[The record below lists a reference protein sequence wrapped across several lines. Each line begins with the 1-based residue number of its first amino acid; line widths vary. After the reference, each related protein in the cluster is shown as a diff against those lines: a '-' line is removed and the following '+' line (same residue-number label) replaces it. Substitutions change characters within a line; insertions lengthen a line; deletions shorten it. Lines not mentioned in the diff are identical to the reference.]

1 MWALVEKLA
10 FLQRRG
16 SFILGSQ
23 GLGLYQARENR
34 ERIDPMDK
42 RKTSTGKSGL
52 WPALVAG
59 GALLAIPSAGLALSD
74 AVFAPLAEIAPRFT
88 PAGVDPDLAERVNN
102 RYAASRKA
110 MRFTPASGKSVKDRT
125 VTVAVRV
132 DDETAR
138 AISIRSAMEQA
149 QMTPGQHRVAIAP
162 TRFDLG
168 IARGIQS
175 FAKPASE
182 LPAGVSKIE
191 MPDLSQFRPSEGS
204 QPDRPS
210 RFQPR
215 IALENERNPGRAP
228 RTLEGMGEQ
237 SVDLGGSYRV
247 TRNLDVTA
255 GVRLSQERSRLA
267 PLTDGVEDDQA
278 VYVGTQLRF

>member
-1 MWALVEKLA
+1 MSKTTTSTL
-10 FLQRRG
+10 RRG
-16 SFILGSQ
+16 IV
-23 GLGLYQARENR
+23 
-34 ERIDPMDK
+34 
-42 RKTSTGKSGL
+42 
-52 WPALVAG
+52 PALVAG
-59 GALLAIPSAGLALSD
+59 AVLVGVPSAGLAVTN
-74 AVFAPLAEIAPRFT
+74 AVLAPLTETAPRFT
-88 PAGVDPDLAERVNN
+88 PAGVDPELAERVNN
-102 RYAASRKA
+102 RYAAARKA
-110 MRFTPASGKSVKDRT
+110 MRFTPASGKVSADRV

-138 AISIRSAMEQA
+138 AISIRSAMERADQA
-149 QMTPGQHRVAIAP
+149 PGRRGDLKIAP

-168 IARGIQS
+168 IARGYQS
-175 FAKPASE
+175 FVKPASE
-182 LPAGVSKIE
+182 LPVGVSKIE
-191 MPDLSQFRPSEGS
+191 MPDLSEYRPSEGAAKK
-204 QPDRPS
+204 PS

-215 IALENERNPGRAP
+215 ISLESERAPGRSP
-228 RTLEGMGEQ
+228 RTLEGLGEQ

>member
-1 MWALVEKLA
+1 M
-10 FLQRRG
+10 G
-16 SFILGSQ
+16 
-23 GLGLYQARENR
+23 NR
-34 ERIDPMDK
+34 S
-42 RKTSTGKSGL
+42 TSTWKRGL
-52 WPALVAG
+52 LPALVAG
-59 GALLAIPSAGLALSD
+59 GALFAIPTAGLALSG
-74 AVFAPLAEIAPRFT
+74 AVFAPLTENAPRFT
-88 PAGVDPDLAERVNN
+88 PAGVDPALAERVTM

-110 MRFTPASGKSVKDRT
+110 MRFTPAANKPTADRT

-138 AISIRSAMEQA
+138 AISIRSALEKA
-149 QMTPGQHRVAIAP
+149 NTTPGRRDVTIAP
-162 TRFDLG
+162 TSFDLG
-168 IARGIQS
+168 IARGFQS
-175 FAKPASE
+175 FAKPAAT

-204 QPDRPS
+204 QADKPS

-215 IALENERNPGRAP
+215 IALEKERAPGRAP
-228 RTLEGMGEQ
+228 RTIEGMSDQ

-255 GVRLSQERSRLA
+255 GVRLSQERNRLA

>member
-1 MWALVEKLA
+1 M
-10 FLQRRG
+10 
-16 SFILGSQ
+16 ST
-23 GLGLYQARENR
+23 
-34 ERIDPMDK
+34 
-42 RKTSTGKSGL
+42 RKTPSLANRLMPAFVLGG
-52 WPALVAG
+52 ALVA
-59 GALLAIPSAGLALSD
+59 IPTAGLALSD
-74 AVFAPLAEIAPRFT
+74 AVFAPLTEAAPRFT
-88 PAGVDPDLAERVNN
+88 PAGVDPDLAERVSN

-110 MRFTPASGKSVKDRT
+110 MRFTPAASKPIADRT
-125 VTVAVRV
+125 VTVAVRL

-138 AISIRSAMEQA
+138 AISIRSALEKTRSA
-149 QMTPGQHRVAIAP
+149 PGRREVALP
-162 TRFDLG
+162 QTSFDLG
-168 IARGIQS
+168 MARGFQS

-182 LPAGVSKIE
+182 LPAAVSKIE
-191 MPDLSQFRPSEGS
+191 MPDLSQFRPSAGTAG
-204 QPDRPS
+204 DRPS

-215 IALENERNPGRAP
+215 IAIENERNVGRAP
-228 RTLEGMGEQ
+228 RTLEGAGDP

>member
-1 MWALVEKLA
+1 MSKTTTTTL
-10 FLQRRG
+10 RRG
-16 SFILGSQ
+16 IV
-23 GLGLYQARENR
+23 
-34 ERIDPMDK
+34 
-42 RKTSTGKSGL
+42 
-52 WPALVAG
+52 PALVAG
-59 GALLAIPSAGLALSD
+59 AVLVGVPSAGLAVTN
-74 AVFAPLAEIAPRFT
+74 AVLAPLTEAAPRFT
-88 PAGVDPDLAERVNN
+88 PAGVDPALAERVNN
-102 RYAASRKA
+102 RYAAARKA
-110 MRFTPASGKSVKDRT
+110 MRFTPASGKVSADRV

-138 AISIRSAMEQA
+138 AISIRSAMDRADQA
-149 QMTPGQHRVAIAP
+149 PGRRDLKIAP

-168 IARGIQS
+168 IARGYQS

-182 LPAGVSKIE
+182 LPLGVSKIE
-191 MPDLSQFRPSEGS
+191 MPDLSEYRPSQGTAANK
-204 QPDRPS
+204 PS

-215 IALENERNPGRAP
+215 ISLENEREPGRSP
-228 RTLEGMGEQ
+228 RTLEGLGEQ
-237 SVDLGGSYRV
+237 SVDVGGSYRV